1 MIYDIFKVVPVS
13 WNNIQASEVLKMHVS
28 TKINVKGGGGGGG
41 GAEGQSDKMVS
52 DINKHRKQRCLNEF
66 LHVE

>member
-28 TKINVKGGGGGGG
+28 TKINVKGEGGGEG
-41 GAEGQSDKMVS
+41 EGQSDKMVS